1 MINKFHMI
9 FWLIN
14 RIFMFL
20 MVFYVTSIVVHICN
34 EKNGYVSYS
43 CAFDMIKQ

>member
-43 CAFDMIKQ
+43 CAFDMIK